1 MYHIRID
8 YYDRNLKTNQTRFDY
23 DYKDVDEVINK
34 VTSKYLAGDVMVF
47 SGSRISSQDIRQ
59 VSVYV
64 TEHDISTMKQIADD
78 NVGQGI
84 LFVYSR
90 PDVLKDN
97 SYSKDVTREIME
109 ETQAYLSQK
118 AIVEKAVAAPEKEP
132 LLFISHSTANENIAE
147 NIVHLLRT
155 LGFNNKNLFCSS
167 VPGYDIKE
175 GEDIYDTLASKFH
188 NYNIIV
194 IFLLSKDY
202 YESAACL
209 NEMGAT
215 WVLKANY
222 STILCPGFS
231 IPEIKGAVN
240 PSKMA
245 VVLEDAKRVNGK
257 LNQLKD
263 RLIDFFNLPEID
275 DDTIW
280 ESDRNKFIEIIKQN
294 HEHSKQI

>member
-97 SYSKDVTREIME
+97 SYSNDVTREIME
-109 ETQAYLSQK
+109 ETQAYISQK
-118 AIVEKAVAAPEKEP
+118 AIEEKAVAAHRKEP
-132 LLFISHSTANENIAE
+132 LLFISHSSANENIAE
-147 NIVHLLRT
+147 NLVQLLRT

-167 VPGYDIKE
+167 VPGYDIRE
-175 GEDIYDTLASKFH
+175 GEDIYDTLASKFQE
-188 NYNIIV
+188 YDIFV
-194 IFLLSKDY
+194 IFLLSSEY
-202 YESAACL
+202 YQSAACL

-222 STILCPGFS
+222 STIVCPGFS

-240 PSKMA
+240 PCKMA
-245 VVLEDAKRVNGK
+245 VVLEDAKRVKGK

-263 RLIDFFNLPEID
+263 RLIEFFNLPETD

-280 ESDRNKFIEIIKQN
+280 ESDRDKFIESI
-294 HEHSKQI
+294 

>member
-8 YYDRNLKTNQTRFDY
+8 YYDRNLKVNQTLFDY
-23 DYKDVDEVINK
+23 DYNGIDEVINK

-47 SGSRISSQDIRQ
+47 SGSRISSQDIRR
-59 VSVYV
+59 VSVYE
-64 TEHDISTMKQIADD
+64 TENDISTTKQIANN
-78 NVGQGI
+78 NVEQNNI
-84 LFVYSR
+84 FTYSESE
-90 PDVLKDN
+90 VLKDN

-109 ETQAYLSQK
+109 ETQPYISQK
-118 AIVEKAVAAPEKEP
+118 SIEEKAFAAHRKEP
-132 LLFISHSTANENIAE
+132 LLFISHSSANEDIAE
-147 NIVHLLRT
+147 SLVQLLRT
-155 LGFNNKNLFCSS
+155 LGFNNRNLFCSS

-175 GEDIYDTLASKFH
+175 GEDIYDTLASKFQE
-188 NYNIIV
+188 YDIYV
-194 IFLLSKDY
+194 IFLLSSDY
-202 YESAACL
+202 YQSAACL

-222 STILCPGFS
+222 STIVCPGFS

-240 PSKMA
+240 PSKIA
-245 VVLEDAKRVNGK
+245 VILEDTKRVKGK

-280 ESDRNKFIEIIKQN
+280 ESDRDKFISSI
-294 HEHSKQI
+294 S